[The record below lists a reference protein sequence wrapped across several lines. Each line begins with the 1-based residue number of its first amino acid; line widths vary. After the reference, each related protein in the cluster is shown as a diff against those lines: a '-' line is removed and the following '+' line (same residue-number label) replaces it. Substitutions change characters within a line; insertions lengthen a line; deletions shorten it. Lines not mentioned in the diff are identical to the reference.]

1 MAVQVVPHLD
11 QLRQDALG
19 GSAHMGIPALT
30 LEAGWSREDQ
40 DCDPESV
47 SCAHRVYTF
56 TAAGRAAP
64 AERISDSILIP

>member
-1 MAVQVVPHLD
+1 
-11 QLRQDALG
+11 
-19 GSAHMGIPALT
+19 MGIPALT

-40 DCDPESV
+40 DCDTKSLT
-47 SCAHRVYTF
+47 CAHRAYTF